1 MLGLQPDD
9 IGLLVSASDPRLSP
23 DGSRVAFSVQRV
35 DRERNRYQTRVR
47 VVSADGAT
55 PAVALSPDDVSAD
68 LARWSPDG
76 TQIVYAARPIADDDA
91 VSELWLV
98 GVDGSESPRP
108 LTTGTYEASEVA
120 WSPDGRR
127 VAFASGRH
135 DTWDLDWAV
144 DLFVAD
150 ATGDEGSLQR
160 VTSTGPVYSS
170 PSWAPDGSRL

>member
-47 VVSADGAT
+47 VASADGAT

-76 TQIVYAARPIADDDA
+76 TQIVYAARSVADDDA
-91 VSELWLV
+91 VIVAREQ
-98 GVDGSESPRP
+98 GSHKIGADKSAA
-108 LTTGTYEASEVA
+108 ASNQN
-120 WSPDGRR
+120 RFHR
-127 VAFASGRH
+127 VIFMAIASN
-135 DTWDLDWAV
+135 
-144 DLFVAD
+144 FI
-150 ATGDEGSLQR
+150 
-160 VTSTGPVYSS
+160 
-170 PSWAPDGSRL
+170 

>member
-35 DRERNRYQTRVR
+35 DRERNRYQARVL
-47 VVSADGAT
+47 VASADGAT

-98 GVDGSESPRP
+98 GVDGGERTVVCVCPDKP
-108 LTTGTYEASEVA
+108 SEVE
-120 WSPDGRR
+120 WS
-127 VAFASGRH
+127 
-135 DTWDLDWAV
+135 
-144 DLFVAD
+144 
-150 ATGDEGSLQR
+150 
-160 VTSTGPVYSS
+160 
-170 PSWAPDGSRL
+170 PDGSRLAFVARDPDPDRYGEPGTTRKEMDMGPRRIERLISVPRQVSV